1 MAFCQPEMLHKFLGK
16 LAEAIAVYARYQ
28 INSGAQVIQMF
39 DSWAGQLSP
48 QDYETFALPY
58 QKLVVQEVK
67 KTHPN
72 TPFILYINGSSGLLE
87 RMPQTG
93 VDIVS
98 VDWSVD
104 IAEARQRLGNNIC
117 VQGNIDPGVL
127 FGSQEFIKSRILETI
142 RKAGNRGHIL
152 NLGHGVLKETPEEN
166 VEFFFKTAKEI
177 SSLLALTA

>member
-1 MAFCQPEMLHKFLGK
+1 
-16 LAEAIAVYARYQ
+16 
-28 INSGAQVIQMF
+28 
-39 DSWAGQLSP
+39 
-48 QDYETFALPY
+48 
-58 QKLVVQEVK
+58 
-67 KTHPN
+67 
-72 TPFILYINGSSGLLE
+72 
-87 RMPQTG
+87 MPQTG

-104 IAEARQRLGNNIC
+104 IAEARQRLGSNIC